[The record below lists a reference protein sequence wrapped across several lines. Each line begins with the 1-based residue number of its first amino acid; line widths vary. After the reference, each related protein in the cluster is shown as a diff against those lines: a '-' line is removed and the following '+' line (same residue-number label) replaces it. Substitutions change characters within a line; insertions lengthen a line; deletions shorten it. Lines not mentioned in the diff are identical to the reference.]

1 MNVNNGEIISIVSL
15 PDFNPNERNTITDT
29 NYINRAT
36 KGVYELGSVFKTF
49 TLAAAI
55 NQKTVEPLTEFK
67 DLKKVLD
74 VVKISLVSTTIR
86 YHQI

>member
-15 PDFNPNERNTITDT
+15 PDFDPNQRINITDK

-49 TLAAAI
+49 TLAAGI
-55 NQKTVEPLTEFK
+55 NE
-67 DLKKVLD
+67 KVIETKLNS
-74 VVKISLVSTTIR
+74 KI
-86 YHQI
+86 